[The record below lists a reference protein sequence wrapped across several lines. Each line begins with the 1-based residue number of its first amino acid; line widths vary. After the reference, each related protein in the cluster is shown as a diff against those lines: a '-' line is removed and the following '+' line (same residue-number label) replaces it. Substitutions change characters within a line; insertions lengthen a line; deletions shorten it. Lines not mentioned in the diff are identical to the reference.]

1 MAVSKA
7 QQKAVAKYMKDNY
20 DEIKVRVPKGR
31 KAELQAHAEQRG
43 ESLNGFIGR
52 AIEEQVKRDTGVI
65 SAGSDSP
72 MIPILPETLESATQ
86 AANATGENIPAFI
99 ARAVRGQVK
108 RDRMAFEIGVD
119 PSTGKLIEGKAGK

>member
-1 MAVSKA
+1 MLIFYIVPDRYLCYNYGIMEEVYLSMPASKA

-52 AIEEQVKRDTGVI
+52 AIDEQVKRD
-65 SAGSDSP
+65 
-72 MIPILPETLESATQ
+72 
-86 AANATGENIPAFI
+86 NGE
-99 ARAVRGQVK
+99 
-108 RDRMAFEIGVD
+108 
-119 PSTGKLIEGKAGK
+119 